1 MFICNYENPI
11 MQLFLKVLKSLFK
24 IVLSLSIVVATALT
38 NILLKIECLLIQLD
52 NKLYPKPFVSKEDYI
67 NQLREEYKKE
77 KSRKE
82 GDVD

>member
-1 MFICNYENPI
+1 

-24 IVLSLSIVVATALT
+24 IVLSFSIAVATTLT
-38 NILLKIECLLIQLD
+38 DILLKIECLLIGLD
-52 NKLYPKPFVSKEDYI
+52 NKLYPKPFVSKEDYL

-77 KSRKE
+77 NSRKE